1 MISSFK
7 DLLVWQEAM
16 NLVVMIYQI
25 TSHFPRYEIFA
36 LTSQMNRA
44 ATSIPANISEGNGR
58 YSTNDY
64 LRFLSMAN
72 GSLRELEGIGASQQ
86 MIDGI
91 AESIDSRYYFFDN
104 LVGEGAKYIVMILSI
119 VIFTSIF
126 VLLNILQN
134 MKKK

>member
-72 GSLRELEGIGASQQ
+72 GSLRELETHLL
-86 MIDGI
+86 I
-91 AESIDSRYYFFDN
+91 AERLNYVKRTQTEETFLKIEY
-104 LVGEGAKYIVMILSI
+104 VGK
-119 VIFTSIF
+119 
-126 VLLNILQN
+126 LLNGLRKSLENQSSSD
-134 MKKK
+134 

>member
-64 LRFLSMAN
+64 LRFLSIAN
-72 GSLRELEGIGASQQ
+72 GSLRELETHLL
-86 MIDGI
+86 I
-91 AESIDSRYYFFDN
+91 AERLNYVKRIQTEETFLKIEY
-104 LVGEGAKYIVMILSI
+104 VGK
-119 VIFTSIF
+119 
-126 VLLNILQN
+126 LLNGLRKSLENQN
-134 MKKK
+134 SSD

>member
-72 GSLRELEGIGASQQ
+72 GSLRELETHLL
-86 MIDGI
+86 I
-91 AESIDSRYYFFDN
+91 AERLNYVKRTQTEETFLKIEY
-104 LVGEGAKYIVMILSI
+104 VGK
-119 VIFTSIF
+119 
-126 VLLNILQN
+126 LLNGLRKSLENQN
-134 MKKK
+134 SSD

>member
-64 LRFLSMAN
+64 LRFLSIAN
-72 GSLRELEGIGASQQ
+72 GSLRELETHLL
-86 MIDGI
+86 I
-91 AESIDSRYYFFDN
+91 AERLNYVKRTQTEETFLKIEY
-104 LVGEGAKYIVMILSI
+104 VGK
-119 VIFTSIF
+119 
-126 VLLNILQN
+126 LLNGLRKSLENQSCSD
-134 MKKK
+134 

>member
-64 LRFLSMAN
+64 LRFLSIEN
-72 GSLRELEGIGASQQ
+72 GSLRELETHLL
-86 MIDGI
+86 I
-91 AESIDSRYYFFDN
+91 AERLNYVKRTQTEETFLKIEY
-104 LVGEGAKYIVMILSI
+104 VGK
-119 VIFTSIF
+119 
-126 VLLNILQN
+126 LLNGLRKSLENQN
-134 MKKK
+134 NSD

>member
-64 LRFLSMAN
+64 LRFLSIAN
-72 GSLRELEGIGASQQ
+72 GSLRELETHLL
-86 MIDGI
+86 I
-91 AESIDSRYYFFDN
+91 AERLNYVKRTQTEETFLKIEY
-104 LVGEGAKYIVMILSI
+104 VGK
-119 VIFTSIF
+119 
-126 VLLNILQN
+126 LLNGLRKSLENQSSSD
-134 MKKK
+134 

>member
-64 LRFLSMAN
+64 LRFLSIAN
-72 GSLRELEGIGASQQ
+72 GSLRELETHLL
-86 MIDGI
+86 I
-91 AESIDSRYYFFDN
+91 AERLNYVKRTQTEETFLKIEY
-104 LVGEGAKYIVMILSI
+104 VGK
-119 VIFTSIF
+119 
-126 VLLNILQN
+126 LLNGLRKSLENQN
-134 MKKK
+134 NSD

>member
-64 LRFLSMAN
+64 LRFLSIAN
-72 GSLRELEGIGASQQ
+72 GSLRELETHLL
-86 MIDGI
+86 I
-91 AESIDSRYYFFDN
+91 AERLNYVKRTQTEETFLKIEY
-104 LVGEGAKYIVMILSI
+104 VGK
-119 VIFTSIF
+119 
-126 VLLNILQN
+126 LLNGLRKSLENQN
-134 MKKK
+134 SSD